1 MTISANSAKSGPVAG
16 DNSNATFT
24 YAFPVLDTGDLVV
37 ILTNDK
43 GEETRLSHPADFTAT
58 GIGDA
63 AGGTVTLTT
72 TPVIGESVTILRDMT
87 AEQATD
93 FLFQAGYLPRE
104 QEDALDR
111 LTMVQQ
117 SQAEQLS
124 RAVKVPASSDAAPD
138 AFLQN
143 HNNALLS
150 DYAVKTINPA
160 LVIDPVRNIFIGDG
174 TPTTLDTLLTHSRTD
189 TATFTDRNGILQ
201 TAAVN
206 ELRNN
211 HHLLKDGMFQ
221 RAGLR
226 VDPSSENLFK
236 FSQDYSQSAWRK
248 QNSTILSSSE
258 RAPDGSNTAFK
269 VSAPTSTIGRLIQSR
284 ALPSAGSVTFSMFL
298 KADVGQHAMLLFNG
312 QNAVG
317 KAWFDLAAGTAGTT
331 NGVIDSST
339 IEAMG
344 DGWYRCSVTQTATSG
359 SLGRELDLRLANADG
374 SSSSTANDSLL
385 VWGAQLEMHEIP
397 TAYIETGSASVTRA
411 ADVLSIAAANMPTD
425 YRGLTII
432 AEGIVNWLDADDPA
446 PTNLFRWLG
455 GDVIEL
461 NLLQAGGYVSGVSG
475 SSFRT
480 STGVK
485 KTSNTPSPYDE
496 FGEGIN
502 RRVIAAIRLTEEH
515 IQAFG
520 NGNAYTA
527 TTHTGLPAPTAAAE
541 FLKNFTGS
549 LTKFRI
555 FDVALSEAALI
566 EATTL

>member
-24 YAFPVLDTGDLVV
+24 YAFPVLDAGDLVV

-58 GIGDA
+58 GIDDA

-72 TPVIGESVTILRDMT
+72 TPAIGESVTILRDMI

-93 FLFQAGYLPRE
+93 FVFQAGYLPRE

-124 RAVKVPASSDAAPD
+124 RAVKVPASSGAAPD

-174 TPTTLDTLLTHSRTD
+174 APTTLDTLLTHSRAD

-201 TAAVN
+201 TAAAN
-206 ELRNN
+206 ELRND
-211 HHLLKDGMFQ
+211 HHLFRDGMFQ

-226 VDPSSENLFK
+226 VDPASENLLK
-236 FSQDYSQSAWRK
+236 FSQDFSQSAWRK
-248 QNSTILSSSE
+248 TNTTIPSSSE
-258 RAPDGSNTAFK
+258 PAPDGTNTAAR
-269 VSAPTSTIGRLIQSR
+269 VLAPTSALGRLIQVI
-284 ALPSAGSVTFSMFL
+284 ALPTTGTFTLSMYL
-298 KADVGQHAMLLFNG
+298 KADVGQHALLLFNG
-312 QNAVG
+312 SNAIG
-317 KAWFDLAAGTAGTT
+317 RAWFDLAAGTAGTT
-331 NGVIDSST
+331 NGVVDSST
-339 IEAMG
+339 IEGMG
-344 DGWYRCSVTQTATSG
+344 DGWYRCSVTQTATG
-359 SLGRELDLRLANADG
+359 SLYRELDLRLVNGDG
-374 SSSSTANDSLL
+374 VTSSTANDSLL
-385 VWGAQLEMHEIP
+385 VWGAQLEIHEIP
-397 TAYIETGSASVTRA
+397 TAYIETGSSSVTRA

-425 YRGLTII
+425 YSGLTII
-432 AEGIVNWLDADDPA
+432 AEAMVNWLDADDAA
-446 PTNLFRWLG
+446 PTNLIRWLG
-455 GDVIEL
+455 GDVVEL

-480 STGVK
+480 STGVIK
-485 KTSNTPSPYDE
+485 ASNTPSPYDE

-515 IQAFG
+515 VQAFG
-520 NGNAYTA
+520 NGNAYA
-527 TTHTGLPAPTAAAE
+527 TVTHTGLPAPTAAAE

-555 FDVALSEAALI
+555 FDVALSETALI